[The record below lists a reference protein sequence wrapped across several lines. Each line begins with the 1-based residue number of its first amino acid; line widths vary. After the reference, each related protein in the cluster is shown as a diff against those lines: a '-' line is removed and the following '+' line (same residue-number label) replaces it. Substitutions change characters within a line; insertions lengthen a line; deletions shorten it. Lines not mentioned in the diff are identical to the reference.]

1 MGQKTV
7 LSEQA
12 MQRLEN
18 NIPELAG
25 QAVKR
30 AYFEALTTSGRVIEA
45 VNGKLVETTVEGQQR
60 VIRNLTQPV
69 SIAIGTKRIRTRA
82 R

>member
-1 MGQKTV
+1 MGQKAV

-12 MQRLEN
+12 MQRLES

-60 VIRNLTQPV
+60 VIRSLDKPV
-69 SIAIGTKRIRTRA
+69 SIAIGAKRTRTRA

>member
-1 MGQKTV
+1 MGQKAI

-12 MQRLEN
+12 MQRLES

-45 VNGKLVETTVEGQQR
+45 VNGQLVETTVEGQQR

-69 SIAIGTKRIRTRA
+69 SIAIGAKRIRTRA

>member
-1 MGQKTV
+1 MRQKNV

-12 MQRLEN
+12 MQRLES

-60 VIRNLTQPV
+60 VIRSLAKPV
-69 SIAIGTKRIRTRA
+69 SIAIGAKRTRTRA